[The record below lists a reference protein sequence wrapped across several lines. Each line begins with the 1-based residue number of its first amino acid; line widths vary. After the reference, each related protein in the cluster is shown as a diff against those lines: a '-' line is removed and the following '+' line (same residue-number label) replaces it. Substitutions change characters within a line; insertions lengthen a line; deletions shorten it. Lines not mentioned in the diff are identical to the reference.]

1 MPMAE
6 DGPAKT
12 GPRSKRRGA
21 SYAHEW
27 NRFVAWS
34 ETAGKRAL
42 PATSEDVAAYLEN
55 RAEAGARVS
64 TIKVV
69 AAAIAHNHKYAGF
82 DVPLGHGVAR
92 AVLGELTQDDSPGPT
107 RALPLDLDCYLAIR
121 KTAYEPR
128 SGRGGGMERVSNA
141 RRRGA
146 LDVAM
151 IGLMRDARLRVSEA
165 AELTWGD
172 LERVPGGSGRVRVGE
187 TGFRVVSA
195 DTMKLVSLV
204 RRGAGDDE
212 PLLGMRPNQI
222 AIRIG
227 AAARQA
233 GLGEGYSGD
242 SPRLG
247 MIQDMETLGVLLLGS
262 HVAENEK
269 WKSYPGSLHAGGSRG
284 APPSSPVAR
293 MRRVEDELA
302 RPAWVSLRYPLL
314 ISSPTHSF
322 ASI

>member
-1 MPMAE
+1 MAE
-6 DGPAKT
+6 DGSATSGRK
-12 GPRSKRRGA
+12 RSGT
-21 SYAHEW
+21 SYMHEW

-34 ETAGKRAL
+34 EAGGKRSL
-42 PATSEDVAAYLEN
+42 PAAPEDMAAYLAN
-55 RAEAGARVS
+55 RAEAGARAS

-69 AAAIAHNHKYAGF
+69 AAAIAHHHKDAGF
-82 DVPLGHGVAR
+82 DAPLIQGVAR
-92 AVLGELTQDDSPGPT
+92 TVLEELTQDDFPGPI

-128 SGRGGGMERVSNA
+128 SGRGGRMERVSNA

-165 AELTWGD
+165 AALTWGD
-172 LERVPGGSGRVRVGE
+172 LEQSPDGSGRVRVGQS
-187 TGFRVVSA
+187 GYRVVSA
-195 DTMKLVSLV
+195 DTVRLLSLA

-212 PLLGMRPNQI
+212 PLLGMKPNQI

-233 GLGEGYSGD
+233 GLGGGYSGD

-247 MIQDMETLGVLLLGS
+247 MIRDMETLGVLLLGGY
-262 HVAENEK
+262 VAESE
-269 WKSYPGSLHAGGSRG
+269 S
-284 APPSSPVAR
+284 
-293 MRRVEDELA
+293 
-302 RPAWVSLRYPLL
+302 
-314 ISSPTHSF
+314 
-322 ASI
+322 

>member
-1 MPMAE
+1 MAE
-6 DGPAKT
+6 DGSATSGRK
-12 GPRSKRRGA
+12 RSGA
-21 SYAHEW
+21 SYVHEW

-34 ETAGKRAL
+34 EASGRRSL
-42 PATSEDVAAYLEN
+42 PATPEDVAAYLEN
-55 RAEAGARVS
+55 RAEAGAKAS

-69 AAAIAHNHKYAGF
+69 AAAIAHNHRDAGF
-82 DVPLGHGVAR
+82 DVPLRHGAAR
-92 AVLGELTQDDSPGPT
+92 AALDELTQDDSPGPT
-107 RALPLDLDCYLAIR
+107 RTLPLDLDCYLTIR

-128 SGRGGGMERVSNA
+128 TSRGGHVERVSNA

-151 IGLMRDARLRVSEA
+151 IGLMRDARMRVSEA
-165 AELTWGD
+165 AALIWGD
-172 LERVPGGSGRVRVGE
+172 LERVQGGTGRVRVGE
-187 TGFRVVSA
+187 SGYRAVSA
-195 DTMKLVSLV
+195 DTMMLLSSV

-247 MIQDMETLGVLLLGS
+247 MIRDLESIGVLLLGR
-262 HVAENEK
+262 HVTEK
-269 WKSYPGSLHAGGSRG
+269 EK
-284 APPSSPVAR
+284 
-293 MRRVEDELA
+293 
-302 RPAWVSLRYPLL
+302 
-314 ISSPTHSF
+314 
-322 ASI
+322 